1 MKNPVGAGQPRHVEG
16 NGAMLNTR
24 DVARIFN
31 VHPATVRRWCEQ
43 GKIKSARGPRGVRL
57 FKREDI
63 AVAYLDRSI
72 RHYLKNI

>member
-1 MKNPVGAGQPRHVEG
+1 
-16 NGAMLNTR
+16 MLTTR

-43 GKIKSARGPRGVRL
+43 GKIKSRRGPRGAHL

-63 AVAYLDRSI
+63 AVAYLDRNI
-72 RHYLKNI
+72 RRYLKNI

>member
-1 MKNPVGAGQPRHVEG
+1 VVKNPENGRVVGT
-16 NGAMLNTR
+16 MLTTP

-31 VHPATVRRWCEQ
+31 VHSATVRRWCKQ
-43 GKIKSARGPRGVRL
+43 GKIKSCRGLRGARL

-72 RHYLKNI
+72 HHYLKSI

>member
-1 MKNPVGAGQPRHVEG
+1 
-16 NGAMLNTR
+16 MLTTR

-43 GKIKSARGPRGVRL
+43 GKIKCHRTGAHGARL